1 MERFEGSK
9 VGPTSFATWDN
20 GVIIAT
26 GNKLASASFGGDT
39 SSEVMIV
46 ILSSCN
52 VVMLI
57 LSCCILELLKS
68 GSLARFKLSNRTW
81 SGLGIRSHSS
91 THITM

>member
-1 MERFEGSK
+1 MMERFEGGK

-52 VVMLI
+52 VVI
-57 LSCCILELLKS
+57 LSCCILEWLRS

-81 SGLGIRSHSS
+81 SGLGIRPHSGS
-91 THITM
+91 HITM